1 MKNPGLGILAGAL
14 WAALILVP
22 LTAGAAGTEATAQPA
37 QPPTVAQVE
46 QYLQGVNGAVFPV
59 GSYNAAY
66 ADDFTGDSFL
76 AVLSQDKD
84 ILAANVTF
92 VKGAHT
98 YWHKH
103 HGSCQ
108 ILLGASGSGYYQI
121 WGQDPVR
128 LRPGESVTIPENVKH
143 WHGAAPGSMFQH
155 VSVMK
160 AGAST
165 EWLEPVDQQV
175 FAALEK

>member
-1 MKNPGLGILAGAL
+1 MKNHGLGILAGAL

-46 QYLQGVNGAVFPV
+46 QYLQGVNGA
-59 GSYNAAY
+59 
-66 ADDFTGDSFL
+66 
-76 AVLSQDKD
+76 
-84 ILAANVTF
+84 
-92 VKGAHT
+92 
-98 YWHKH
+98 
-103 HGSCQ
+103 
-108 ILLGASGSGYYQI
+108 
-121 WGQDPVR
+121 
-128 LRPGESVTIPENVKH
+128 
-143 WHGAAPGSMFQH
+143 APGSMFQH